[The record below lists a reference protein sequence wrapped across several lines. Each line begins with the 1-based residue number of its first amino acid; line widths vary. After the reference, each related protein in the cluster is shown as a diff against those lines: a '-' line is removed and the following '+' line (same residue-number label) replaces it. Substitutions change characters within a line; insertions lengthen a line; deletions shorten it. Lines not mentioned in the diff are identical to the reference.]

1 MISRKRR
8 GSVRRRVV
16 TVVVVAAMT
25 LTVAACGGGEAT
37 SDDGR
42 ANTDASATTEPAPIP
57 QDWER
62 VLITLNVEVTD
73 AGFEP
78 ASISIPA
85 GAGIQLLMRNHGT
98 TEHHFRVVGATP
110 ARLLWVARPDTGIED
125 GVTEEDHEKHHL
137 IGYVDWRGTADSG
150 IKIAADEIHGWSR
163 PTEMEIM
170 RFIISEPG
178 TYQFEDVLFPELSGE
193 LTVFEQP

>member
-1 MISRKRR
+1 MTNPKRR
-8 GSVRRRVV
+8 SSTRWLV
-16 TVVVVAAMT
+16 TVIVASMA
-25 LTVAACGGGEAT
+25 LVLAACGGDGAV
-37 SDDGR
+37 SDDDSS
-42 ANTDASATTEPAPIP
+42 AETEETTATTEPTPIP
-57 QDWER
+57 QDWDR

-73 AGFEP
+73 TGFEP

-85 GAGIQLLMRNHGT
+85 GRGIQLLMRNHGT
-98 TEHHFRVVGATP
+98 TEHHLRVVGAEP

-125 GVTEEDHEKHHL
+125 GVTEEDHSKHHL
-137 IGYVDWRGTADSG
+137 IGYIDWRGTSDSG
-150 IKIAADEIHGWSR
+150 IAITGDEIHGWSR

-178 TYQFEDVLFPELSGE
+178 TYQIEDVLFPELTGE